1 MKASDYIVNYLV
13 KKGILDFFGFQG
25 TMIAHFVDSVGR
37 HPVAKNHVCINEQGA
52 AFAAVGYAKTSG
64 RCSLAYAT
72 SGPGAINMISGIAD
86 AYYDSAPVIF
96 ITGQLNTNEYTNIPD
111 LRQQGFQQ
119 TNVISMVH
127 SITKYCKQ
135 ITRVEDLPEELEKAF
150 VIATSDRKGPVL
162 LDLPMNIQRMELDAD
177 FDHDNC
183 AEDTIKEHFQ
193 TIEIVFNELNKA
205 KRPVIILG
213 NGISKDRFRREQI
226 RLIIHKLGIPVI
238 TTLLGRDILPVD
250 DCYNMGMIGSA
261 YGHRY
266 ANMIAGLKSD
276 LILSLGASLCP
287 RQVGLQSES
296 FAPDAK
302 IIRIDVDPIQLKR
315 RIHMN
320 EMQIHMDTDLFF
332 TEFEKY
338 LGKPG
343 IENVVAEK
351 NREREQWRCIC
362 KDIKEKLILA
372 DIGRPELRENV
383 LMNQISNYVSNDT
396 VLSVD
401 IGQHQMW
408 ATGSFNIKD
417 RQRMI
422 TSGGHGAMGF
432 SIPAAIGAYYATGK
446 PVTVLCGDGSAQ
458 MNIQELQWIVKDNI
472 PITIIV
478 FNNNM
483 LGLIKQQ
490 QDGLFNSR
498 YFGATTR
505 GGYCAPDFSKVAKAY
520 GMASVTIDI
529 TEIEKLEKMIIPAS
543 EPQLIQIL
551 MDEKT
556 GAFPKTVFGEPMYNQ
571 KPYVSKELMEEL
583 LRL

>member
-183 AEDTIKEHFQ
+183 AEDTIKEHFE